1 MTSSFLRRASSFFS
15 LCARYASF
23 ASLRSS
29 FFTLYS
35 ACSRSLSCS
44 FFFSALI
51 ACLIFLCSA
60 DEIRHGRDKTAC
72 LNAAVSAQACASS
85 LVVLTTEMRCKSSC
99 FRPLNSE
106 IRHLAL
112 TTVPMSRASPST
124 TTSKMPRRLTMFRFL
139 IFVSEDVSTG
149 FCSTGG
155 NRTIFS
161 SMVAPLPSSMVRAV
175 YLRLMSSM
183 ATTTPTMRT

>member
-1 MTSSFLRRASSFFS
+1 M
-15 LCARYASF
+15 
-23 ASLRSS
+23 
-29 FFTLYS
+29 
-35 ACSRSLSCS
+35 
-44 FFFSALI
+44 
-51 ACLIFLCSA
+51 ACLIFLFSA

-72 LNAAVSAQACASS
+72 LKAAVSSHARASS
-85 LVVLTTEMRCKSSC
+85 LVVLTTEMRFKSSC
-99 FRPLNSE
+99 FAPLNSD
-106 IRHLAL
+106 IRHFAL

-124 TTSKMPRRLTMFRFL
+124 TTSKMPNRLTMVRFSIL
-139 IFVSEDVSTG
+139 VLEDVSIG